1 MTHGVEP
8 EGPFLSAATARSVAR
23 MMQALAAPSR
33 VLILSRL
40 AAEACSVGELAR
52 DVQMEQSAVS
62 QQLRMLR
69 HLGLVVGEREGR
81 QVIYALHDDHIR
93 SLLAE
98 AVSHA
103 EHLRLG
109 LATPATWQASADATG
124 QTSPLAQKAAQA

>member
-1 MTHGVEP
+1 MTHGLEP
-8 EGPFLSAATARSVAR
+8 EGPFLSAATARSVAQ

-33 VLILSRL
+33 VRILSRL
-40 AAEACSVGELAR
+40 AAEPCSVGELAR

-81 QVIYALHDDHIR
+81 QVIYALHDEHIR
-93 SLLAE
+93 ALLAE

-109 LATPATWQASADATG
+109 IADPPASQAV
-124 QTSPLAQKAAQA
+124 QV